1 MAKKH
6 KNDVWNFLFL
16 MMNCPKNH
24 CLKTFTEITYYKI
37 RENAIANAHDNAYK
51 LPKIVNMNTDIS
63 ETIKDREL
71 GF

>member
-1 MAKKH
+1 MT
-6 KNDVWNFLFL
+6 
-16 MMNCPKNH
+16 NCPKNH

-37 RENAIANAHDNAYK
+37 RENANDNAHK
-51 LPKIVNMNTDIS
+51 LPKIVNINADIS